1 MEKKT
6 KQKYLQMCIGTSQN
20 PICFKLLKDNKIEIS
35 FNQKGKNTNQRR
47 QVWIPPP
54 GKTAKRTRHN
64 CSDKYSKNQIIISM
78 PEDGTII
85 SPSDHPFQI
94 GSCNNPNVQAHFQ
107 PKSILDQTSS
117 VSNEDE
123 ILPVQQNQ
131 AQQMKDNLNMQER
144 FLGEA
149 ERFLKVHENKQ
160 KILSKYCHALKK
172 NMQDINKSINELESQ
187 ENKLLKTKSK
197 HKMGRVHY
205 QDADVEELRKLM
217 YGKKLRRNIFKD
229 QDKEDSQNQDEKD
242 DLDTYG
248 DKTNLRSVKSIEDV
262 SKLYLPR
269 IRPIRTDSLEKNR
282 KKSNSNTEVKQ
293 LPESTEICVSTENLM
308 MKLADNMR
316 KTKMLIDAVCHEDEI
331 IDSMQKK
338 YHISVER
345 LYKEQNSLL
354 EQLCQTLDIVNSSD
368 NIEGSLDES
377 RESYSTHTENRRAR
391 KDTTK
396 QNYSDFHPTEN
407 KTAER
412 KNYIFKRRSTP
423 NLYIQSEMERR
434 DKGNDDKQISRP
446 ENESERISRNREP
459 VRISSSDKDIQDKTK
474 SSPPDSPKDGG
485 YTCETIIKEIVK
497 RFPSKLMDEVNNIN
511 ASEAND
517 LKSDGYNCEI
527 EIKQKLRCPPLKV
540 EDRTSKI
547 YATPP
552 ITDLLKDID
561 KAIDQL
567 TLSCSYTLS
576 GKDKID
582 VEEGSLIDD
591 TFRIPENSDKH
602 GSTEYD
608 ESAQDT
614 KHFAEKTKT
623 VNYEKKANNEH
634 REKDETKETSNFY
647 NKGNSIPTHTL
658 KDDGTQ
664 TIQIPALEKCNCS
677 GSCTNLNHYEISFE
691 HLRQTSNFY
700 NNNSNPTYTHKDD
713 GTQTDSI
720 QSFTQMSELEKCNC
734 SGSCTNV
741 NHYDSSFEPPDSPRE
756 ETDKSKKNRTFD
768 DTSQYKPLE
777 GSLDDSE
784 NGTNYKS
791 RGTQVDL
798 SESSSESL
806 KSEDISQ
813 SDLHSKIT
821 KHSEKNNTKD
831 MSIQVAVLSQTDK
844 NNQSAMNEFL
854 YTLPSTSKEITD
866 MPQYTSTPKKI
877 AQYQFRNPEESSE
890 YDNNI
895 PGSSNIENA
904 RNKINSLYVDIMKRF

>member
-35 FNQKGKNTNQRR
+35 FNQKSKNTNQRR

-94 GSCNNPNVQAHFQ
+94 GSCNNSNIQAHFQ
-107 PKSILDQTSS
+107 PKSILDQTSF

-131 AQQMKDNLNMQER
+131 AQQMKNNLNMQER

-187 ENKLLKTKSK
+187 ESKLLKTKSK
-197 HKMGRVHY
+197 HKMEKVHY
-205 QDADVEELRKLM
+205 QDEDVELRKLLHA
-217 YGKKLRRNIFKD
+217 KKLRRNLFKD
-229 QDKEDSQNQDEKD
+229 QDKEDSKNQDEKD

-248 DKTNLRSVKSIEDV
+248 DKTNLRWVKSIEDV

-269 IRPIRTDSLEKNR
+269 VRPIRTDSRERNDKT
-282 KKSNSNTEVKQ
+282 SNSNTEVKQ
-293 LPESTEICVSTENLM
+293 LPESTEKCVATENLM
-308 MKLADNMR
+308 MKLADNIR

-354 EQLCQTLDIVNSSD
+354 DELHQTLDIVNNSD
-368 NIEGSLDES
+368 IIGGTLDES
-377 RESYSTHTENRRAR
+377 RESSCTQTENRRAR
-391 KDTTK
+391 KDTAK
-396 QNYSDFHPTEN
+396 QDYSDFHPTES
-407 KTAER
+407 KTGEQ
-412 KNYIFKRRSTP
+412 KDHIFKRRSTL
-423 NLYIQSEMERR
+423 NLHIQSEMECR
-434 DKGNDDKQISRP
+434 DKANHDKQISHA

-459 VRISSSDKDIQDKTK
+459 VRKSSSDKDIQDKTK
-474 SSPPDSPKDGG
+474 SSQPDSPKDDG

-497 RFPSKLMDEVNNIN
+497 RFPSKLMDVVNNIN
-511 ASEAND
+511 ASKGND
-517 LKSDGYNCEI
+517 LKSDGYDCEI
-527 EIKQKLRCPPLKV
+527 EIKQNLRCPSLKV

-547 YATPP
+547 YTTQP

-576 GKDKID
+576 GEDKID

-591 TFRIPENSDKH
+591 TFRTIPENSYKND
-602 GSTEYD
+602 STEHD

-614 KHFAEKTKT
+614 ENFAEKTKT
-623 VNYEKKANNEH
+623 VKYDKRTNNEH
-634 REKDETKETSNFY
+634 REKDETKETSNFC
-647 NKGNSIPTHTL
+647 NKNHSIPAHTL
-658 KDDGTQ
+658 KDDETQ
-664 TIQIPALEKCNCS
+664 TSAMEKCNCS
-677 GSCTNLNHYEISFE
+677 GSCTNLNHYESSFE

-700 NNNSNPTYTHKDD
+700 NNNKNNSIPKDD

-720 QSFTQMSELEKCNC
+720 QSFTKIAALEKCNC

-741 NHYDSSFEPPDSPRE
+741 NHYDSSFELPDSPRE
-756 ETDKSKKNRTFD
+756 ETNKNRTID

-777 GSLDDSE
+777 GSIDGSE
-784 NGTNYKS
+784 NQTNYKS
-791 RGTQVDL
+791 RGTQIDL

-806 KSEDISQ
+806 KSEEISQ
-813 SDLHSKIT
+813 SDLHSRIT

-831 MSIQVAVLSQTDK
+831 ISIQVTVLSQTDK

-854 YTLPSTSKEITD
+854 YTLPSTSKD
-866 MPQYTSTPKKI
+866 KVDLPQYTSTPKKI

-890 YDNNI
+890 NESI
-895 PGSSNIENA
+895 PGTSNIENA

>member
-35 FNQKGKNTNQRR
+35 FNQKSKNTNQRH
-47 QVWIPPP
+47 QAWIPPP

-64 CSDKYSKNQIIISM
+64 CSDNKYSKNQIIISM

-94 GSCNNPNVQAHFQ
+94 GSCNNPNIQAHFQ

-117 VSNEDE
+117 VSNDE
-123 ILPVQQNQ
+123 ILPVQENQ

-160 KILSKYCHALKK
+160 KVLSKYCHALKK

-197 HKMGRVHY
+197 HKMEKVHY
-205 QDADVEELRKLM
+205 QDEDVEELKKLL
-217 YGKKLRRNIFKD
+217 YAKKLRRNLFKD
-229 QDKEDSQNQDEKD
+229 QDKEDSKNQDEKD

-248 DKTNLRSVKSIEDV
+248 DKTNLRWVKSIEDV

-269 IRPIRTDSLEKNR
+269 VQPIRTDSRERNGKTLNT
-282 KKSNSNTEVKQ
+282 NTEVKQ
-293 LPESTEICVSTENLM
+293 LPESTEKCVTTENLM

-354 EQLCQTLDIVNSSD
+354 DELYQTLDIVNSSD
-368 NIEGSLDES
+368 IIEGTLDES
-377 RESYSTHTENRRAR
+377 RESSSMQTENRRAK

-396 QNYSDFHPTEN
+396 QDYSDFDPAQS
-407 KTAER
+407 KAGER
-412 KNYIFKRRSTP
+412 KNYIFKRTSTP

-434 DKGNDDKQISRP
+434 DKANDDKQTSRP

-459 VRISSSDKDIQDKTK
+459 VRKSSSDKDIHDKTK
-474 SSPPDSPKDGG
+474 SSSPDSLKDDG

-511 ASEAND
+511 ASKGND
-517 LKSDGYNCEI
+517 LKSDGYDCEI

-547 YATPP
+547 YTTQP

-576 GKDKID
+576 GEDKID

-591 TFRIPENSDKH
+591 TFRTIPESSYKH
-602 GSTEYD
+602 DSTEHD
-608 ESAQDT
+608 ESVQDT
-614 KHFAEKTKT
+614 ESFAEKTKT
-623 VNYEKKANNEH
+623 VKYDKKTNKEH
-634 REKDETKETSNFY
+634 REKTKQKKLQTFTART
-647 NKGNSIPTHTL
+647 IPFQHTL
-658 KDDGTQ
+658 LKRTE
-664 TIQIPALEKCNCS
+664 LK
-677 GSCTNLNHYEISFE
+677 H
-691 HLRQTSNFY
+691 
-700 NNNSNPTYTHKDD
+700 D

-720 QSFTQMSELEKCNC
+720 QSFTQIAALEKCNC

-741 NHYDSSFEPPDSPRE
+741 NHYDSSFELPDSPRE
-756 ETDKSKKNRTFD
+756 ETNKSKKNRTID

-777 GSLDDSE
+777 GSIDDSE
-784 NGTNYKS
+784 SQTNYKS
-791 RGTQVDL
+791 RGTQTDL

-806 KSEDISQ
+806 KSEKISQ
-813 SDLHSKIT
+813 SDLHSRIT

-854 YTLPSTSKEITD
+854 YRLPSTSKEITD
-866 MPQYTSTPKKI
+866 LPLRTSTPKKI

-890 YDNNI
+890 NENI
-895 PGSSNIENA
+895 PGTSNIENA